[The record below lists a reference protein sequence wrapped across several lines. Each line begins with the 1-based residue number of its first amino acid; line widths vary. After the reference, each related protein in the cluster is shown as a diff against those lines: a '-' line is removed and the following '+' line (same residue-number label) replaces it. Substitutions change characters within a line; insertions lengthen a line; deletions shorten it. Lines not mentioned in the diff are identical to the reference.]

1 MFENIKLMKLNRD
14 LKKEGLSLE
23 GLNMM
28 YQDLTSSIINVISEN
43 LSPECQDILKE
54 NMCKGCI
61 KESSFSLNGSLLIQ
75 TTMSFKEYVNKILAR
90 EQTSGAFNGVLEVR
104 YIGDFMYNGTEEL
117 EKLRRELDNLG
128 TLVYNQLK
136 VTDMKY
142 TGISEKEFL
151 RSYWIPTGKLKNIK
165 HNGENLVYGGA

>member
-14 LKKEGLSLE
+14 LKKDGMSLE
-23 GLNMM
+23 SLNMM
-28 YQDLTSSIINVISEN
+28 YQGLTSSIIDEISEH

-54 NMCKGCI
+54 NMCKGYI

-75 TTMSFKEYVNKILAR
+75 TTMSFKEYVNKILTR
-90 EQTSGAFNGVLEVR
+90 EQTIEGFNGVLEVK

-128 TLVYNQLK
+128 SFVYNKLK

-142 TGISEKEFL
+142 TVISEEEFL